1 MVLYRNWSGN
11 SIDLEILNFPPISNF
26 IMLCVKNV
34 YGLIT
39 EKEKLFSYLKSIC
52 AWTST
57 WEKEGVC
64 WCSGSA
70 EARLPDSHD
79 RRFARKP
86 QWAFKQAWMFLP
98 GRPPSSQKTSR
109 HSRLE
114 LNRNCWCVILEE
126 VLIFYGKRFVCSVL
140 ISPCKAL
147 VANWSGSKH
156 KKHLKNSH
164 WWLYCREKKKTTSD
178 LWWSQKCWSLR
189 KLANLHIN
197 LCGKKYI

>member
-1 MVLYRNWSGN
+1 MLGPQPERRRVSAGAQ
-11 SIDLEILNFPPISNF
+11 DLQRP
-26 IMLCVKNV
+26 
-34 YGLIT
+34 G
-39 EKEKLFSYLKSIC
+39 
-52 AWTST
+52 
-57 WEKEGVC
+57 
-64 WCSGSA
+64 
-70 EARLPDSHD
+70 RLPDSHD

-164 WWLYCREKKKTTSD
+164 WWLYCREKKKPLLTYDEVRSVD
-178 LWWSQKCWSLR
+178 LWESLPT
-189 KLANLHIN
+189 
-197 LCGKKYI
+197 YI